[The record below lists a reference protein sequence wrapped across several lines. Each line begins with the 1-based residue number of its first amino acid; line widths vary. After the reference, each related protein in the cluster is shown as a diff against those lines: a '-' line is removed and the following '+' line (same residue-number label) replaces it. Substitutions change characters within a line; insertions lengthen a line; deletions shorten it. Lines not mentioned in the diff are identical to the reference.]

1 MKGWCSQVWKAPN
14 RPTNQI
20 TQSYND
26 GVVKIYNVG
35 DIAQP
40 GYRPGEGL
48 TLKLTLRYDEQRI
61 GINRLYM
68 SRQNQTEIERVL
80 RVPRNANISNQDVA
94 ITEDGRQY
102 RIDYVQSVTDIWPD
116 SLDLSLTK
124 VEQEYEVPG

>member
-1 MKGWCSQVWKAPN
+1 MWKAPN

-20 TQSYND
+20 TQSYNG

-35 DIAQP
+35 DIAKP
-40 GYRPGEGL
+40 GYRPVEGL
-48 TLKLTLRYDEQRI
+48 TLKLTLRYEEQRL

-94 ITEDGRQY
+94 VTEDGRQY
-102 RIDYVQSVTDIWPD
+102 RIDYIQSVTDVWPD

-124 VEQEYEVPG
+124 VEQEYEVPE